1 MRMDKSAQ
9 DMDLSSIPSEFRENY
24 KFLSELIDCK
34 EKNNIASMGLESM
47 AEERLQQLRGKLNRR
62 QVKILTDYLNQADD
76 QDDGGP
82 ITPPVP
88 VELEASI
95 RIRKRGAWL
104 PWEAEAIRKIERW
117 RTDVGRIAIL
127 WSSQTIG
134 FRSDAVSKV
143 AFMRSSLNR
152 NVTF

>member
-34 EKNNIASMGLESM
+34 EKNNIASMGLEFM
-47 AEERLQQLRGKLNRR
+47 AEERLRQLRGKLNRR
-62 QVKILTDYLNQADD
+62 QVKILSDYLSQADD
-76 QDDGGP
+76 LDCGS

-88 VELEASI
+88 AELEASI

-117 RTDVGRIAIL
+117 RVDVGEIGIL
-127 WSSQTIG
+127 WNIQTTGSSSG
-134 FRSDAVSKV
+134 AFSKV
-143 AFMRSSLNR
+143 TLMRSGSKR
-152 NVTF
+152 NVTL